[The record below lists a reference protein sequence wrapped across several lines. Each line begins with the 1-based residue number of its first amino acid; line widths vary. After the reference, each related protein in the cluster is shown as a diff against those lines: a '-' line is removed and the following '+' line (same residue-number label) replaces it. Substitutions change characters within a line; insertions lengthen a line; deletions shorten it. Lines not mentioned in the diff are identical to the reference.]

1 MNSVLQIGQALIIPG
16 VLANQGVKTSYT
28 VRHGD
33 SACAVAA
40 RLGISCEA
48 FLAAN
53 QMNMRTLIFPGQALR
68 IPKRIPG
75 SVARSTSTQ
84 KFDANEKESTA
95 AAPVPVVRKA
105 EILTAGTT
113 VEYVVRKGDSACEIA
128 LRLETDCKRLLA
140 SNQLDK
146 RAVIRPGQV
155 LSVPGVPRDLA
166 ESLILES
173 NKEITGTSPGV
184 PSGQRQLLPEVEPL
198 DQEIDLTIQTASR
211 NGAVI
216 YRINVEPEETLGH
229 YSDWLKSGG
238 TTSIRRLNAFAKG
251 RQLRLGEVLLL
262 PVEND
267 GQRSAFD
274 RERRDYHRVLVEEFK
289 EHYDIIEVLN
299 YVTKKGDS
307 LWRLARTQ
315 GIPTWLIMRYNPLLR
330 SAAPVVSQVLKMPR
344 IQRQGS

>member
-1 MNSVLQIGQALIIPG
+1 
-16 VLANQGVKTSYT
+16 
-28 VRHGD
+28 
-33 SACAVAA
+33 
-40 RLGISCEA
+40 
-48 FLAAN
+48 
-53 QMNMRTLIFPGQALR
+53 MNMSTLIFPGQALR

-84 KFDANEKESTA
+84 KFDANEKESTSA
-95 AAPVPVVRKA
+95 EPVSVVRKV
-105 EILTAGTT
+105 EIPTVGTT

-146 RAVIRPGQV
+146 RALIRPGQV
-155 LSVPGVPRDLA
+155 LSVPGVPSDLA

-173 NKEITGTSPGV
+173 NKEITGTPTGV

-216 YRINVEPEETLGH
+216 YRINVESEETLGH

-251 RQLRLGEVLLL
+251 HQLRLGEVLLL

-267 GQRSAFD
+267 RQRSAFD